1 MMSSQIVYETR
12 LRSSFSELLRE
23 AGDYFMG
30 QGALLDTVWRLAA
43 RLDEHGIAYA
53 VIGGM
58 ALGQH
63 GVVRMT
69 EDVDFPA
76 KVEGYDRTLAS
87 R

>member
-1 MMSSQIVYETR
+1 MKPDSIAAFQSFLGKLATTLRDRGHSSIRYGGKA
-12 LRSSFSELLRE
+12 S
-23 AGDYFMG
+23 
-30 QGALLDTVWRLAA
+30 